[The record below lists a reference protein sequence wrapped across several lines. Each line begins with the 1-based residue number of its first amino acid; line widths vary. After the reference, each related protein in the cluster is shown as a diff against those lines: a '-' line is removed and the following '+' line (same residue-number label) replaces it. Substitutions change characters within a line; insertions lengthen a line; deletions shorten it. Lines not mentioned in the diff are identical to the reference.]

1 MLIRSQDKKSLIN
14 MDNVTDLSVV
24 SDSEIMACYTTDQG
38 YQRIGKY
45 SDESKAI
52 KVLDMIQMANFR
64 VEKMKMI
71 YSHSGH
77 LSNSCIQDFTFQMPQ
92 DEEV

>member
-14 MDNVTDLSVV
+14 RDNVTNLSVV
-24 SDSEIMACYTTDQG
+24 SGSEIMACYITE

-45 SDESKAI
+45 SDEAKAI
-52 KVLDMIQMANFR
+52 KALDMIQEFYNR
-64 VEKMKMI
+64 YKYDVEM
-71 YSHSGH
+71 S
-77 LSNSCIQDFTFQMPQ
+77 DTFQMPQ

>member
-24 SDSEIMACYTTDQG
+24 SGCEIMAYYTTDQG

-45 SDESKAI
+45 SDEAKAI
-52 KVLDMIQMANFR
+52 KVLDRIYDAYAMANINFNI
-64 VEKMKMI
+64 V
-71 YSHSGH
+71 
-77 LSNSCIQDFTFQMPQ
+77 FQMPQ
-92 DEEV
+92 DSEVED

>member
-24 SDSEIMACYTTDQG
+24 SGSEIMACYTTDQG

-45 SDESKAI
+45 SDKSKAI
-52 KVLDMIQMANFR
+52 KVLNMIQDTYTPSAGEVQAYIDGAIPKVVLDNR
-64 VEKMKMI
+64 V
-71 YSHSGH
+71 
-77 LSNSCIQDFTFQMPQ
+77 FQMPQ
-92 DEEV
+92 DVEV

>member
-1 MLIRSQDKKSLIN
+1 

-24 SDSEIMACYTTDQG
+24 SGSEIMACYTTDQG

-52 KVLDMIQMANFR
+52 KVLDMIQDTYTPSAGEVQAYIDGAIPKVVLDNR
-64 VEKMKMI
+64 V
-71 YSHSGH
+71 
-77 LSNSCIQDFTFQMPQ
+77 FQMPQ